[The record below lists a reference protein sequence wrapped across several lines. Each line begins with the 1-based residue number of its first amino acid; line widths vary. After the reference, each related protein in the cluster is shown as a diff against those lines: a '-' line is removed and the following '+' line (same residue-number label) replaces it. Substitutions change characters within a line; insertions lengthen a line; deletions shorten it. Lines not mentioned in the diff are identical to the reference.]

1 MRDSLAGRA
10 SELAVLRDA
19 LDRRSGEAVVVGI
32 CGDPG
37 IGKTRLLG
45 ELAAEA
51 RRRGCPVLAGR
62 AAEFEREVPFGTIR
76 NALADHVDTRSAA
89 PGAADLRLLRTVFPA
104 LTAEPEAAEPAL
116 LATERYRVHRA
127 VRALLEGIAA
137 ERGLVLVLDDLH
149 WSDAGSV
156 ELLDHLL
163 RHPPRGGVLL
173 ALAYRPR
180 QAPARLGHAMAAA
193 VRRGLAT
200 VVTVGPLSFAEAAP
214 LLPAGAGPRR
224 RRQLYDASA
233 GNPFHLELLAR
244 GADLDGTAP
253 PPDVASAM
261 AGEFAALD
269 AERRRVLHAAAV
281 TGDDADPGLLAA
293 VAELPLGAVL
303 AALDDLTARD
313 LVRPA
318 GFGGAVRF
326 RHPLLRS
333 AAYHHAGPGW
343 RVAAHA
349 RAAAEL
355 RRREAPVA
363 DQAVHVHASAAV
375 GDLDAVR
382 LLRTAAEQALR
393 VTPAAAAHWLHA
405 ALSLLPRQDAT
416 VATRIEL
423 LHLRAEAL
431 GITGRLT
438 EGRALLNELLG
449 MLPPGS
455 EPRSRV
461 ISFLCSLLHL
471 LGDHK
476 EAHALVLRELEGL
489 PEPRGMAAGTLRVAL
504 ALTTLMTGSA
514 GDAAVAEAI
523 ETARHT
529 GSRPLLAASLG
540 VGVAVS
546 QASGSG
552 QESAARLDEATAM
565 VDAMPDHE
573 LAERLDAALFLGWG
587 ELYLERYGSA
597 QRHLRRAQRVARA
610 TGQSHLIGSLQTLEG
625 VVLCCTG
632 DLREGLPLLDD
643 ALESETLTG
652 ARDGRARVQGYRCW
666 VLVWT
671 GDVAQALAAGTEAE
685 TLAGGHRDWQSAS
698 ADGMLGWAR
707 YAAGDAE
714 GCLQLMLTAGQGAD
728 LRAVRPQWRPRWF
741 EVLTAAAAATGNRR
755 LAAELAAGA
764 AELTA
769 GPVLPRH
776 AGMIAM
782 ARMHADLHTEPRAA
796 AGHAA
801 RAAELFAQ
809 AGDRLGVARARLY
822 LGAAHRDTAG
832 PARAGREIAAAQAEF
847 ARCGARPHWLA
858 RITGIPLDAGDPA
871 EPADPG
877 TRRLTPRELD
887 VLALLA
893 ESLTAA
899 AIGRRLGIS
908 AGTVHKHL
916 SALYRKLG
924 TGDRLATV
932 LRARALGLL
941 PDAGG

>member
-10 SELAVLRDA
+10 PELAVLRDA
-19 LDRRSGEAVVVGI
+19 LDRRASGAVVVGI

-76 NALADHVDTRSAA
+76 NALADHVDRSAV
-89 PGAADLRLLRTVFPA
+89 PGAADLRLLRSVFPA
-104 LTAEPEAAEPAL
+104 LSAEPEAGEPAL
-116 LATERYRVHRA
+116 LATERYRIHRA
-127 VRALLEGIAA
+127 VRALLEGLAA
-137 ERGLVLVLDDLH
+137 DRGLVLVLDDLH

-180 QAPARLGHAMAAA
+180 QAPARLASAMAAA
-193 VRRGLAT
+193 VHRGLAT
-200 VVTVGPLSFAEAAP
+200 VVTVGPLSFAEAGP
-214 LLPAGAGPRR
+214 LLPPGAGPRR
-224 RRQLYDASA
+224 RRRLYDASA

-244 GADLDGTAP
+244 GAAVDEGAP
-253 PPDVASAM
+253 PPDVASAL

-269 AERRRVLHAAAV
+269 TVRREVLHAAAV
-281 TGDDADPGLLAA
+281 TGDDADPGLLAI
-293 VAELPLGAVL
+293 VARLPLDAVL
-303 AALDDLTARD
+303 AALDELTARD

-355 RRREAPVA
+355 RRRGAPVA

-382 LLRTAAEQALR
+382 LLRVAAAQALR
-393 VTPAAAAHWLHA
+393 VTPAAAAHWLQA
-405 ALSLLPRQDAT
+405 ALSLLPRQDDT

-431 GITGRLT
+431 GITGRLA
-438 EGRALLNELLG
+438 EGRALLHELLG
-449 MLPPGS
+449 MLGPGS
-455 EPRSRV
+455 EPRARV
-461 ISFLCSLLHL
+461 VGFLCALLHL
-471 LGDHK
+471 LGEHE
-476 EAHALVLRELEGL
+476 EAHALVLRELDSL

-514 GDAAVAEAI
+514 GDTAVAEAI

-529 GSRPLLAASLG
+529 GSRPLLAAALG

-546 QASGSG
+546 QASGGGRDSG
-552 QESAARLDEATAM
+552 ERLDEATAM

-587 ELYLERYGSA
+587 ELYLERYA
-597 QRHLRRAQRVARA
+597 AARRHLRRALRVARA
-610 TGQSHLIGSLQTLEG
+610 TGQSHLIGALQTLEG
-625 VVLCCTG
+625 VVYCCTG
-632 DLREGLPLLDD
+632 DLREAVPLLDD

-652 ARDGRARVQGYRCW
+652 GRDGRARVQGYRSW
-666 VLVWT
+666 ALVWT
-671 GDVAQALAAGTEAE
+671 GDLAEAMAAGTEAE
-685 TLAGGHRDWQSAS
+685 TLAGGDRDWQSAS
-698 ADGMLGWAR
+698 ADGMLGWVR
-707 YAAGDAE
+707 YAAGDPE
-714 GCLQLMLTAGQGAD
+714 GCLELMLTAGQGAD

-741 EVLTAAAAATGNRR
+741 EVLTAAAAATGDRR
-755 LAAELAAGA
+755 
-764 AELTA
+764 
-769 GPVLPRH
+769 
-776 AGMIAM
+776 
-782 ARMHADLHTEPRAA
+782 
-796 AGHAA
+796 
-801 RAAELFAQ
+801 
-809 AGDRLGVARARLY
+809 
-822 LGAAHRDTAG
+822 
-832 PARAGREIAAAQAEF
+832 
-847 ARCGARPHWLA
+847 
-858 RITGIPLDAGDPA
+858 
-871 EPADPG
+871 
-877 TRRLTPRELD
+877 
-887 VLALLA
+887 
-893 ESLTAA
+893 
-899 AIGRRLGIS
+899 
-908 AGTVHKHL
+908 
-916 SALYRKLG
+916 
-924 TGDRLATV
+924 
-932 LRARALGLL
+932 
-941 PDAGG
+941 